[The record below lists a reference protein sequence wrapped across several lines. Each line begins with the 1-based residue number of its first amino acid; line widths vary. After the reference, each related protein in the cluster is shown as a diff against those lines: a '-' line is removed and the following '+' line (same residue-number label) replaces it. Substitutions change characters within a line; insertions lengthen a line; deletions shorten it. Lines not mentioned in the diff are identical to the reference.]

1 MSSANEVELA
11 AHKSSSKDGKGDSQ
25 TIPTEVKI
33 EPSKENVKPV
43 SVKTLFFKYATKKEI
58 AFLLLGFFCI
68 FMRLLLLFI
77 VAILSG
83 VLTPLSLIFYG
94 ELLDELN
101 VQDSD
106 YGRSRI
112 LLGTIVLFLF
122 FAAVFA
128 FCERS
133 CLGYFA
139 GKLLAFIA
147 MFHRKRYSSLS

>member
-1 MSSANEVELA
+1 MSSANELELP
-11 AHKSSSKDGKGDSQ
+11 AHGCSSNDDKGESQ
-25 TIPTEVKI
+25 ATPTHVKI

-43 SVKTLFFKYATKKEI
+43 PVKTLFFKYATKKEI
-58 AFLLLGFFCI
+58 AFLILGFFCT
-68 FMRLLLLFI
+68 FLPLHLLI

-106 YGRSRI
+106 YNRSRI

-139 GKLLAFIA
+139 GNRLII
-147 MFHRKRYSSLS
+147 HGNTP